1 MTIAAIQRTAGEICQ
16 LANRKYHRRERV
28 TNAVLWALCLGVLA
42 WLASETL

>member
-16 LANRKYHRRERV
+16 LANRKYHLRERV
-28 TNAVLWALCLGVLA
+28 TNAVLWALCIVVLA